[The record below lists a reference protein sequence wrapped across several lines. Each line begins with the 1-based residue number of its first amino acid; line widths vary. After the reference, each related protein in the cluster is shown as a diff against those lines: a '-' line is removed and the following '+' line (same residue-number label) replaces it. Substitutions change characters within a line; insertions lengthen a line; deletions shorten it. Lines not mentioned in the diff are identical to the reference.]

1 MPGTKEG
8 EMRTETFTTPG
19 AVTLQIN
26 IPAGDVEIETR
37 ESAETIVELEVR
49 GRNAEELERETRI
62 EARPRVDGHEVVVDA
77 AQVRRLL
84 RIRDGDYRV
93 RIQAPPGAAVQ
104 ADLASADIRG
114 RGRYG
119 EVELDVASGDVEFDQ
134 VDGEAKV
141 NTASG
146 DIELRRVSSAR
157 LNSASGD
164 VRVDESSRSVEVN
177 TASGD
182 IQIRKVV
189 EGNVKA
195 HSASGDIEVGI
206 ARGSRLWVDAQSL
219 SGDTSSELELEPA
232 PAADD
237 EGPLVELRAQTMSGD
252 ISVRRA

>member
-1 MPGTKEG
+1 
-8 EMRTETFTTPG
+8 MRTETFTTPG

-26 IPAGDVEIETR
+26 VPAGDIDIETR
-37 ESAETIVELEVR
+37 ESDETIVELEVR
-49 GRNAEELERETRI
+49 GRDSEELERETRI

-77 AQVRRLL
+77 AQIRRLL

-93 RIQAPPGAAVQ
+93 RIQAPPGAAVR
-104 ADLASADIRG
+104 AELATADIRG

-119 EVELDVASGDVEFDQ
+119 ELELDVASGDVEFDQ

-146 DIELRRVSSAR
+146 DVELRRASSAR

-164 VRVDESSRSVEVN
+164 IRVDEASGSLEVN

-182 IQIRKVV
+182 IQIGRVV

-206 ARGSRLWVDAQSL
+206 AKGSRLWVDAQSL

>member
-1 MPGTKEG
+1 
-8 EMRTETFTTPG
+8 MRTETFTTPG

-26 IPAGDVEIETR
+26 IPAGDVDVETH

-49 GRNAEELERETRI
+49 GRDAEELERETRI

-84 RIRDGDYRV
+84 RSRDGEYRV
-93 RIQAPPGAAVQ
+93 RIQAPHGAAVR
-104 ADLASADIRG
+104 AELASADIRG

-119 EVELDVASGDVEFDQ
+119 ELELDVASGDVEFDH
-134 VDGEAKV
+134 VEGEAKV

-146 DIELRRVSSAR
+146 DIELRRVGSAR

-164 VRVDESSRSVEVN
+164 VRVDESSGSIEVN

-182 IQIRKVV
+182 VQIRKVA
-189 EGNVKA
+189 EGDVKV
-195 HSASGDIEVGI
+195 HSASGDVEVGI
-206 ARGSRLWVDAQSL
+206 AKGSRLWVDAQSL
-219 SGDTSSELELEPA
+219 SGDTSSELELEAVPA
-232 PAADD
+232 SDD

>member
-1 MPGTKEG
+1 
-8 EMRTETFTTPG
+8 MRTETFTTPG

-26 IPAGDVEIETR
+26 IPAGDVDIETR

-49 GRNAEELERETRI
+49 GRDAEELERETRI
-62 EARPRVDGHEVVVDA
+62 EARPRVDGHEVLVDA
-77 AQVRRLL
+77 AHVRRLL

-93 RIQAPPGAAVQ
+93 RIQAPPGAAVR
-104 ADLASADIRG
+104 AELTTADIRG

-119 EVELDVASGDVEFDQ
+119 ELELDVASSDVEFDQ

-146 DIELRRVSSAR
+146 DVELRRASSAR

-164 VRVDESSRSVEVN
+164 IRVDEAAGSLEVN

-182 IQIRKVV
+182 VQIRKVS
-189 EGNVKA
+189 EGNVKI
-195 HSASGDIEVGI
+195 HSASGDVEVGI
-206 ARGSRLWVDAQSL
+206 AKGSRLWVDAQSL